1 MAAQCVMRRLAET
14 AEASCTKWLS
24 ENAAAFDAQA
34 TWHSRHG
41 HPLADIIAG
50 PGASSW
56 KDADQSGQI
65 AAAIEAF
72 KADVSGLMP
81 R

>member
-14 AEASCTKWLS
+14 AEASCKKWLS

-34 TWHSRHG
+34 TWHSCHG

-56 KDADQSGQI
+56 GDADQGGQV
-65 AAAIEAF
+65 AAAIEDL
-72 KADVSGLMP
+72 KAGVSGLVP
-81 R
+81 D

>member
-14 AEASCTKWLS
+14 AEVSCEKWLN

-56 KDADQSGQI
+56 KDADQGGQI
-65 AAAIEAF
+65 AATIGAL
-72 KADVSGLMP
+72 KAEMSGFVP
-81 R
+81 D